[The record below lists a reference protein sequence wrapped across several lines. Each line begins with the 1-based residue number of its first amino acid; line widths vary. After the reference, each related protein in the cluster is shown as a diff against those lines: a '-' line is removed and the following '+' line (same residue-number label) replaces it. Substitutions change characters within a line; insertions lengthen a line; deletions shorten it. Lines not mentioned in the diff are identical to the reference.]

1 MQYSPHF
8 APASAMPMQA
18 GSAPDMHL
26 NSRRHLTDHLYLEPD
41 ENWKQQTR
49 KEIEPELWPL
59 VEEARARCTHLS
71 PYPPDSVAMK
81 AMTMQYEQ
89 TMAYICNV
97 AETTYRERLERERES
112 RKSSPYAYMNEH
124 DLAQYLA
131 TPRFAERV
139 SSSATSPDQAQ
150 DGIGVSA
157 SVNPAHPRLSEDGP
171 SSKSMSGKYDKR
183 ALAARF
189 PPRTTCTTDT
199 DSESS
204 IYGPNPTP
212 VSETRTAPE
221 MWREKGSTD
230 SVTWIWSGGT
240 HSAPGGGRRGDT
252 EHQFRH
258 SCRPCPRFVD
268 LLWQKGKGA
277 YRGVDRP

>member
-1 MQYSPHF
+1 
-8 APASAMPMQA
+8 MPMQA

-150 DGIGVSA
+150 DAAITGKNSLNCYLRVS
-157 SVNPAHPRLSEDGP
+157 
-171 SSKSMSGKYDKR
+171 SMLTNWCISLGQPCAPQTQR
-183 ALAARF
+183 
-189 PPRTTCTTDT
+189 
-199 DSESS
+199 
-204 IYGPNPTP
+204 GWP
-212 VSETRTAPE
+212 VFKEHV
-221 MWREKGSTD
+221 RE
-230 SVTWIWSGGT
+230 I
-240 HSAPGGGRRGDT
+240 
-252 EHQFRH
+252 
-258 SCRPCPRFVD
+258 
-268 LLWQKGKGA
+268 
-277 YRGVDRP
+277 